1 MLHIDL
7 PTRADIEALAT
18 WRGAPAV
25 SIYLAT
31 TPVTRDTDVDRI
43 ELKNLLKAAVAEL
56 EAGRHAQAGDLADRA
71 GVEALIADDGFWAV
85 RPAASRS
92 S

>member
-1 MLHIDL
+1 MLHIDH

-31 TPVTRDTDVDRI
+31 TPLTQETDVDRI
-43 ELKNLLKAAVAEL
+43 ELKNLLKSAVAEL
-56 EAGRHAQAGDLADRA
+56 EAADTPKRQI
-71 GVEALIADDGFWAV
+71 G
-85 RPAASRS
+85 RS
-92 S
+92 SRPSRR